1 MLGRISHDEQLT
13 TVGHLE
19 ELRRRLLLSAL
30 VVVAAFGVCFWQNHR
45 LLHLINAPLAH
56 QTQQQV
62 RDGHGPLGATHTVA
76 QSARDV
82 AVQLHQVVGL
92 LGTQARQ
99 APVRAAL
106 HRVQANLA
114 TDVARLSAPPQ
125 GDRPVTL
132 GIGEPFT
139 TTVTVSLVF
148 ALIISLPL
156 LLMQAYGFMIPAL
169 EPEQQRSVKP
179 VTFAVPGLFIAGVA
193 FGYFVV
199 LPAAV
204 RFFQNFNSDQFN
216 VLVQASQYYKFAAT
230 TMLAM
235 GLLFQVPIAII
246 AVTRAGVVTPRQLR
260 RNRRYAVAACAA
272 LAAFL
277 PGDAIT
283 MLLETLPLYLLF
295 ELGVLLADVADRR
308 NGHCSP
314 GRGLGAVTGPAGPL
328 FPGGAPPR
336 DRFVRVERQQ
346 PHRRRDGGVARH
358 AKVDNRCLA
367 RRACRLVHVCH
378 AQLATHGQARGRL
391 RGFARLA
398 AHVRPRPLSSLGS

>member
-1 MLGRISHDEQLT
+1 MPRRISHDEQLT

-19 ELRRRLLLSAL
+19 ELRRRLMLSLL

-45 LLHLINAPLAH
+45 LLHLIDAPLAH

-62 RDGHGPLGATHTVA
+62 RDGHGPLGATYTVA

-82 AVQLHQVVGL
+82 AVQLHKVVGL
-92 LGTQARQ
+92 LGTQAQQ
-99 APVRAAL
+99 APVQAAL
-106 HRVQANLA
+106 HRVQTNLQ

-148 ALIISLPL
+148 ALIISLPFL
-156 LLMQAYGFMIPAL
+156 LIQAYAFLTPAL
-169 EPEQQRSVKP
+169 APEQQRSIKP
-179 VTFAVPGLFIAGVA
+179 LTFAVPGLFIAGVA

-199 LPAAV
+199 VPAAV

-235 GLLFQVPIAII
+235 GLLFQVPIAILAI
-246 AVTRAGVVTPRQLR
+246 TRGGIITPRQLR
-260 RNRRYAVAACAA
+260 RHRRYAIAACAA

-295 ELGVLLADVADRR
+295 ELGVLLADIVDRR
-308 NGHCSP
+308 ARKRALHP
-314 GRGLGAVTGPAGPL
+314 GAVAW
-328 FPGGAPPR
+328 
-336 DRFVRVERQQ
+336 EQ
-346 PHRRRDGGVARH
+346 
-358 AKVDNRCLA
+358 
-367 RRACRLVHVCH
+367 
-378 AQLATHGQARGRL
+378 
-391 RGFARLA
+391 
-398 AHVRPRPLSSLGS
+398 